1 MCINFCFNVW
11 ADHMKQALMHIGTF
25 VGKRQNLG
33 VILIANE
40 LIDSRRHKKV
50 DGVIFKIN
58 LEKRTIM

>member
-1 MCINFCFNVW
+1 
-11 ADHMKQALMHIGTF
+11 MHIGTF